1 MIEKERKSWAPIL
14 ELLPGSSY
22 PTLILS
28 TRERERERVQR
39 FSHMSWLSCSDEA
52 HFYLKIAKLAT
63 AIECTSYASAGDARQ
78 L

>member
-14 ELLPGSSY
+14 ELLSGSSY

-28 TRERERERVQR
+28 TRERVQR

-63 AIECTSYASAGDARQ
+63 AIVQVMQVLVMPDNYNA
-78 L
+78 